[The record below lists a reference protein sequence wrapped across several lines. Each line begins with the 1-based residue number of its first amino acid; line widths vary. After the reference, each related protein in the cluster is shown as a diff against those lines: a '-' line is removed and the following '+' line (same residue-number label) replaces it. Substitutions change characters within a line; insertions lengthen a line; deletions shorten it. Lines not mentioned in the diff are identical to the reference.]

1 MSDLTATD
9 RTSRLD
15 RSLKTLVL
23 FLACVVGLSGCPILE
38 TYTVTYSANGVDS
51 GTVPVDGWEY
61 QAGDE
66 VVVRSNSGGL
76 ALSGYSF
83 LGWNSAADGGGTSYS
98 GGDTFVMGH
107 ADVTLYAKWSQN
119 PTYTVT
125 YFANGADDGMVPVD
139 DRDYQAGDEVTARSN
154 SGGLVL
160 SGYTF
165 TGWNTAANGDGTTY
179 RSGDTFAMG
188 RADITLFAA
197 WSEHEEE
204 EVTTYTVTYH
214 ANGATSGTPPVASS
228 PAAKCLRHHV
238 SPSLCP
244 SIS

>member
-1 MSDLTATD
+1 VSDPRATA
-9 RTSRLD
+9 RTSLLD
-15 RSLKTLVL
+15 RFLKTFGL
-23 FLACVVGLSGCPILE
+23 FLVCVVGLSGCPKLLCDI
-38 TYTVTYSANGVDS
+38 
-51 GTVPVDGWEY
+51 
-61 QAGDE
+61 
-66 VVVRSNSGGL
+66 GL
-76 ALSGYSF
+76 A
-83 LGWNSAADGGGTSYS
+83 D
-98 GGDTFVMGH
+98 
-107 ADVTLYAKWSQN
+107 QCE
-119 PTYTVT
+119 TYTVT